1 MNCILFIL
9 QCIVMDKL
17 VLQQLEHAMVLM
29 QETVI
34 ADAKIV
40 DMNLDHVEVP
50 ILTHVN
56 VVENL

>member
-1 MNCILFIL
+1 
-9 QCIVMDKL
+9 MDKL